1 MLSLHLEKSRAIL
14 DGRLRFVRARLLG
27 QKVPRATWLAR
38 AQEDKQLLLTKAS
51 ALARKYAPA
60 PTPAQ
65 QASKKAFSFPEVIR
79 KEETPVSFKP
89 AVAPPQVKVVQKG
102 SKVRQSV
109 FLACMALSFI
119 LLAVLF
125 GPILYFRFFT
135 HEVVPVQT
143 QETGTPLGG
152 EFTAPNPEVEV
163 QKPPR
168 DENLPEGNWLIIP
181 RIGVNTEILESKVPE
196 ESLIKG
202 VWRVPE
208 FGDPGDPTEPMIL
221 AAHRYGYNWWWKG
234 EYWKYHSF
242 YLLPDL
248 EPGDLVEV
256 ISDKRKY
263 LYEIYA
269 GEEGT
274 EITDYDADLILYTC
288 KFLTSDI
295 RHFRY
300 ARLIDPSKYV
310 NYATAAAEQSPATE
324 SAQVIQ

>member
-14 DGRLRFVRARLLG
+14 DGRLWFVRARLLG
-27 QKVPRATWLAR
+27 QRIPRATWLVR
-38 AQEDKQLLLTKAS
+38 PLEGKQALLTKAN
-51 ALARKYAPA
+51 ALARRYAPA

-65 QASKKAFSFPEVIR
+65 QAPKKTFSFPEITR
-79 KEETPVSFKP
+79 KEETVVSVKP
-89 AVAPPQVKVVQKG
+89 AAVSPQVKVVQKG
-102 SKVRQSV
+102 SKLRQSV
-109 FLACMALSFI
+109 FLVCMALSFI

-125 GPILYFRFFT
+125 GPVLYFRFFT

-152 EFTAPNPEVEV
+152 EFAAPTPEVEI

-168 DENLPEGNWLIIP
+168 DENLPDGNWLIIP
-181 RIGVNTEILESKVPE
+181 RIGVNTEILESEVPE

-208 FGDPGDPTEPMIL
+208 FAQPGDTTEPMIL

-234 EYWKYHSF
+234 EYWKYNSF

-288 KFLTSDI
+288 KFLTSDV

-310 NYATAAAEQSPATE
+310 NYETAAVGQLPATE
-324 SAQVIQ
+324 SATVVQ